1 MRFIV
6 TVFMLM
12 SLALFPLTVD
22 ASSSQGRARVPTVLE
37 PEPLINSI
45 DELAAKFDP
54 AVCGECHEEIYE
66 QWKHSGKSHS
76 FSSERVLQTWRTFIK
91 QGLDREKRL
100 DWDGSEMTRMS
111 IKSRCLWCHEP
122 RIKYATDELVA
133 EIIEKIITA
142 VDDPDQAKKD
152 DAVAQLS
159 KLNLGCYGCHNM
171 FALQEKP
178 DGSGGYWGNEP
189 KMDAIYGPGKNEVDP
204 ANHNENVEGINQTL
218 TSKYLTES
226 KYCARC
232 HHGCPDSVPFWQC
245 KSLYTSYQ
253 ENYIAKGGDKRCQD
267 CHMKIDP
274 EIEMASHSFPGV
286 KDKKFFANALDI
298 AIDAKITHFINN
310 YKSELTP
317 ALRLDVTITSN
328 SGHGLPNG

>member
-1 MRFIV
+1 MRFIL
-6 TVFMLM
+6 TVFMLI
-12 SLALFPLTVD
+12 SLALVPIAVD
-22 ASSSQGRARVPTVLE
+22 ASSSQGRARMPVV
-37 PEPLINSI
+37 PEPVQLINTI

-54 AVCGECHEEIYE
+54 AICGECHEEIYE

-91 QGLDREKRL
+91 QGLDREKKL
-100 DWDGSEMTRMS
+100 DWDGSEMSRMS

-122 RIKYATDELVA
+122 RIKYATDKLVA
-133 EIIEKIITA
+133 EIIDMIIIS
-142 VDDPDQAKKD
+142 VDDPDQAKR
-152 DAVAQLS
+152 DAAVNQLS

-189 KMDAIYGPGKNEVDP
+189 KMDAIYGPTGDVEQE
-204 ANHNENVEGINQTL
+204 NHQENVEGINQTL
-218 TSKYLTES
+218 KSEYLTES

-253 ENYIAKGGDKRCQD
+253 ENYVAKGGDKRCQD

-286 KDKKFFANALDI
+286 KDKKFFADALDI

-310 YKSELTP
+310 YKNELTP